1 VSRAIPVHAP
11 LRPVFP
17 GGGMQAKITRL
28 VFVSV
33 LLTALLLS
41 GLGLYVVYATVR
53 EHAAATHP
61 LALRWSGESLRARLE
76 QVGPELERVARD
88 AALQTWVAD
97 LAARPAERAAV
108 PIEVLT
114 GALVQSVTFEGLLV
128 LDVEGEVLAAV
139 GSGSGL
145 AGVRELLRPK
155 GSFTAELVD
164 VMQAAGLRAELGGVE
179 ATSMRVVD
187 PVEVPPLPLVSVPL
201 RSARGRPVA
210 SLHGI
215 VRRDALASGLRADLV
230 GQGGNVLLVDASGRI
245 VAAGRETGRGSA
257 ERLPEAL
264 YQDAG
269 AAEPR
274 AILSARRGWVM
285 ACARPAEA
293 FGWTLVAEVPLQEA
307 FRPLLLAS
315 PGFLVTG
322 LALVLLC
329 TLGVSWAARRLVL
342 PLWDL
347 LQGLREAARGNG
359 FSEISVGHARAE
371 GEALVTAFNAM
382 VQRLGAKR
390 REIETSHR
398 ALREQHE
405 AFQHRYEAV
414 SKLSITDGLTQ
425 VPNRRF
431 FDTQLQRE
439 VKRLSRTGES
449 LVLLILDID
458 DFKRLNDDFGHAAG
472 DEFLKQIAGILKE
485 IVRETD
491 LLARFGGEEFV
502 VVATGTTLE
511 GAVVLAEKIRTAV
524 AEASFIVDD
533 TMRPR
538 KATIS
543 IGVAEFRGSRTDLF
557 NSADAALYRAK
568 AAGKNC
574 VVVFGEEESDGG
586 GREG

>member
-1 VSRAIPVHAP
+1 
-11 LRPVFP
+11 
-17 GGGMQAKITRL
+17 MKAKITRRVL
-28 VFVSV
+28 GSV

-41 GLGLYVVYATVR
+41 GLGLYAVYATAR
-53 EHAAATHP
+53 QHAVETHP

-76 QVGPELERVARD
+76 QAGAELERVARN
-88 AALQTWVAD
+88 AGLQTWVAG
-97 LAARPAERAAV
+97 LAARPGKRAAV
-108 PIEVLT
+108 PIEILK
-114 GALVQSVTFEGLLV
+114 GALAQSVTFEGLLV
-128 LDVEGEVLAAV
+128 LDTEGEVLAAL

-155 GSFTAELVD
+155 SSLEAELVE
-164 VMQAAGLRAELGGVE
+164 VMQAARLRAELGGVE
-179 ATSMRVVD
+179 TTSLRVVD
-187 PVEVPPLPLVSVPL
+187 PAEVPPLPLASVPL
-201 RSARGRPVA
+201 RSARGRPLV
-210 SLHGI
+210 SLHGL
-215 VRRDALASGLRADLV
+215 VRREALASGLRADLV
-230 GQGGNVLLVDASGRI
+230 GHGGNVLLVDPSGRI
-245 VAAGRETGRGSA
+245 VADGRETGGGPA

-274 AILSARRGWVM
+274 AILTARRGWIM

-293 FGWTLVAEVPLQEA
+293 FGWTLVAEQPLHEV
-307 FRPLLLAS
+307 FRPLLPAS
-315 PGFLVTG
+315 LGFLVTG

-329 TLGVSWAARRLVL
+329 TLAASWAARRLVR

-347 LQGLREAARGNG
+347 LQGLREAARGDG
-359 FSEISVGHARAE
+359 FGEISVGHAQAE
-371 GEALVTAFNAM
+371 GEALVAAFNAM
-382 VQRLGAKR
+382 VHRLGAKH

-405 AFQHRYEAV
+405 AFQHQYQAV

-431 FDTQLQRE
+431 FDVQLQRE
-439 VKRLSRTGES
+439 VKRLSRTGQG

-458 DFKRLNDDFGHAAG
+458 DFKRLNDRYGHAAG

-502 VVATGTTLE
+502 VVATGTTLD
-511 GAVVLAEKIRTAV
+511 GAVILAEKIRTAV

-543 IGVAEFRGSRTDLF
+543 IGAAEFRGSRTDLF
-557 NSADAALYRAK
+557 NAADAALYRAK

-574 VVVFGEEESDGG
+574 VMVAGDEESDGG
-586 GREG
+586 GSEG